1 MSDPTND
8 GTRSGEGAP
17 PPSGQ
22 PEPPPYTQPAPPVYG
37 QSAPPPAYGQP
48 AQPGYG
54 QAPQP
59 PAGYSPYAGAPAP
72 AYGAYAA
79 PKTNTLAIV
88 SLVSS
93 IAAFVILPFIGSIVG
108 IITGHM
114 SLSQIKRTGEQGR
127 ALGLWGTILGY
138 VGIGLAIIGTIIFVA
153 WLSWFAVNFQD
164 YRMR

>member
-8 GTRSGEGAP
+8 GTRSGEGGP
-17 PPSGQ
+17 PPSG
-22 PEPPPYTQPAPPVYG
+22 PPAAPPYGQPA
-37 QSAPPPAYGQP
+37 PPAYGQP
-48 AQPGYG
+48 SSPPYG
-54 QAPQP
+54 QPAP
-59 PAGYSPYAGAPAP
+59 PAGYSPYGGAPAYSAAP

-153 WLSWFAVNFQD
+153 WLSWFTVNFQD
-164 YRMR
+164 YRMS

>member
-114 SLSQIKRTGEQGR
+114 SLSQIKRTAEGGR
-127 ALGLWGTILGY
+127 GFGLAGTI
-138 VGIGLAIIGTIIFVA
+138 VGWVGLALAIIGTIVLIA
-153 WLSWFAVNFQD
+153 WASYFFSNLEE
-164 YRMR
+164 YRSM